1 MIRALRQRVGRA
13 LDRMALPPAARAEA
27 RRDAAGLP
35 STDPGAEAVLAAVM
49 GWLAEAQDRSRSHD
63 GGVARDYSLVKGW
76 ATSYPETTGYIV
88 PTMLQYARRSGQ
100 AVWRERGL
108 RMADWLASIQ
118 FPDGAF
124 QGGKIDSKPV
134 TPVAFNSGQI
144 LLGLAAAH
152 AETARYGDAMTR
164 AADWLVQAQDPD
176 GAWRRHL
183 SPFVTSN
190 DKRYDTHV
198 AWGLLEAARLADG
211 HGWSD
216 TAMRNVR
223 WTLEGMAPNGWLADC
238 CLSDATQPLTHT
250 LGYALRGVI
259 EAWRFKPSE
268 DLLEPALRMARGLR
282 GAMRPDGFLP
292 GLLNPD
298 WSGAA
303 RWACLT
309 GTAQI
314 AICWQLLAV
323 ITGDAGWRDAAL
335 RANAYVRRT
344 VRLDGPPE
352 TRGGVKGSFP
362 VDGDYG
368 TFEYLN
374 WAAKFLADSLMLE
387 TAQASGFDPLAR

>member
-13 LDRMALPPAARAEA
+13 LDRMALPTAARDEA

-35 STDPGAEAVLAAVM
+35 AADPGAERVLAAAM
-49 GWLAEAQDRSRSHD
+49 DWLAVAQDRSRSND

-88 PTMLQYARRSGQ
+88 PTMLQYARHSGQ
-100 AVWRERGL
+100 AAWRERGL
-108 RMADWLASIQ
+108 RMADWLVGIQ
-118 FPDGAF
+118 FADGAF
-124 QGGKIDSKPV
+124 QGGKIDSQPV
-134 TPVAFNSGQI
+134 QPVAFNTGQI
-144 LLGLAAAH
+144 LLGLAAAQ
-152 AETARYGDAMTR
+152 AETGRYGEPMAR

-183 SPFVTSN
+183 SPFVKRN

-198 AWGLLEAARLADG
+198 AWGLLEAARIA
-211 HGWSD
+211 HRESWAEA
-216 TAMRNVR
+216 AMRNVQ
-223 WTLEGMAPNGWLADC
+223 WTLLGMAPNGWLADC
-238 CLSDATQPLTHT
+238 CLSDATRPLTHT
-250 LGYALRGVI
+250 LGYALRGII
-259 EAWRFKPSE
+259 EAWRFQPSQ

-282 GAMRPDGFLP
+282 GAMQPDGFLP
-292 GLLNPD
+292 GLLDPD
-298 WSGAA
+298 WSPAA

-314 AICWQLLAV
+314 AICWQLLAG
-323 ITGDAGWRDAAL
+323 ITGDAGWREAAL

-368 TFEYLN
+368 RFEYLN

-387 TAQASGFDPLAR
+387 LDGPGTP